1 MDKDNKEMKVAAAVI
16 LLLGVALIVA
26 IGYGLWEHGTVK
38 RLREQIARSET
49 ISVTEVSTDTI
60 PDTIPKIAAERQ
72 VGTIRVPVNGIL
84 SIRRAAYSSEN
95 ADIKQKEVENSA
107 YDTMQPTSID
117 TIELPKVQR
126 VYSDDSTYKAWVS
139 GYDPRLDSIE
149 VYRKTIKETV
159 TISVPPVEA
168 KRRRTFWQRFNI
180 GVQGGYGIGLD
191 DKKGHPYIGMGVGFS
206 F

>member
-1 MDKDNKEMKVAAAVI
+1 MKDNNELKIAAMVV
-16 LLLGVALIVA
+16 LFLGAALIMA

-38 RLREQIARSET
+38 RLREQMAKSET
-49 ISVTEVSTDTI
+49 IRVTEVHTDTI
-60 PDTIPKIAAERQ
+60 PDTIPKIASERQ
-72 VGTIRVPVNGIL
+72 VGVLKVPVNDIL
-84 SIRRAAYSSEN
+84 SRLKPAYSTKN
-95 ADIKQKEVENSA
+95 VDIKQKEVNNST
-107 YDTMQPTSID
+107 YDMMQPTAID

-139 GYDPRLDSIE
+139 GYEPRLDSIN

-159 TISVPPVEA
+159 TITIPAE

-180 GVQGGYGIGLD
+180 GIQAGYGLGLD
-191 DKKGHPYIGMGVGFS
+191 DKKAHPYLGGGVGFS

>member
-1 MDKDNKEMKVAAAVI
+1 MNKDNELKIAAMVV
-16 LLLGVALIVA
+16 LFLGAALIMA

-38 RLREQIARSET
+38 RLREQMAKSET
-49 ISVTEVSTDTI
+49 IRVTEVHTDTI
-60 PDTIPKIAAERQ
+60 PDTIPKKVAEKQ
-72 VGTIRVPVNGIL
+72 VGVLKVPVNDIL
-84 SIRRAAYSSEN
+84 SRLKHAYSAEN
-95 ADIKQKEVENSA
+95 VDIKQKEVEISA

-139 GYDPRLDSIE
+139 GYDPRLDSIN

-159 TISVPPVEA
+159 TIQLPAE
-168 KRRRTFWQRFNI
+168 KKKRTFWQRFNI
-180 GVQGGYGIGLD
+180 GIQAGYGLGLD
-191 DKKGHPYIGMGVGFS
+191 DKKAHPYVGCGIGFN

>member
-1 MDKDNKEMKVAAAVI
+1 MNKDKELKIAAMVV
-16 LLLGVALIVA
+16 LLLGAALIMA

-38 RLREQIARSET
+38 RLREQIAKSET
-49 ISVTEVSTDTI
+49 IRVTEVRTDTI
-60 PDTIPKIAAERQ
+60 PDTIPKIAEEKR
-72 VGTIRVPVNGIL
+72 VGALKVPVNDIL
-84 SIRRAAYSSEN
+84 SRLKHAYSTEKV
-95 ADIKQKEVENSA
+95 DIKQKEVENSA

-139 GYDPRLDSIE
+139 GYEPRLDSIN

-159 TISVPPVEA
+159 TITIPT
-168 KRRRTFWQRFNI
+168 KKKRTFWQRFNI
-180 GVQGGYGIGLD
+180 GVQAGYGLGLD
-191 DKKGHPYIGMGVGFS
+191 DKKTHPYVGCGVGFN

>member
-72 VGTIRVPVNGIL
+72 VGTIRVPVPVYG
-84 SIRRAAYSSEN
+84 
-95 ADIKQKEVENSA
+95 KQNTSCKEVESQEVA
-107 YDTMQPTSID
+107 VMTPTEID
-117 TIELPKVQR
+117 TIELPRTQR
-126 VYSDDSTYKAWVS
+126 TYKDSTYTAWVS